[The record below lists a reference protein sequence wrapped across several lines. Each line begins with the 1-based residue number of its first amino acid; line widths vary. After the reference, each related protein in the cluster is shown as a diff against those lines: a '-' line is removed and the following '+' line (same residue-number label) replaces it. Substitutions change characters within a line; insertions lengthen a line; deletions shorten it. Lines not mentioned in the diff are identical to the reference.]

1 VPAFERRANAKP
13 NANTADAITI
23 ILFPMI
29 DIPPVV
35 WPIEP
40 NNHCEVAQKAGHRA
54 LQRRTAPVNVA
65 DRATATD
72 RQFRALLF
80 V

>member
-1 VPAFERRANAKP
+1 VPAIERRANAKP

-23 ILFPMI
+23 ILFLMI

-40 NNHCEVAQKAGHRA
+40 NNRCEVAQKNRA
-54 LQRRTAPVNVA
+54 LRVTAPVNV
-65 DRATATD
+65 DHRATATD